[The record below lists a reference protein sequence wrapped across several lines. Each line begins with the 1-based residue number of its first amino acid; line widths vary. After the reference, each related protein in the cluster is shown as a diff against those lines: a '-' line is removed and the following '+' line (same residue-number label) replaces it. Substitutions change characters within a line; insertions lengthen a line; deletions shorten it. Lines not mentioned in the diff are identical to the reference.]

1 MELPEENELVL
12 ATIKKI
18 MPYGAVCSLTEY
30 GEAEAF
36 LHISEVAPRWIK
48 NIHEFISEGQRVV
61 AKVHRLDKEKRQ
73 IDISLKR
80 VNDEE
85 KRRKLEQV
93 NFEKRAD
100 RLIEVAL
107 TAAKLKKPTVQEVKD
122 TILEEYGDVYTLL
135 KEVSE
140 KGEESLE
147 KFKFPKIFIT
157 KLVEVAKKNIKKP
170 VVTIGGTVKLTCHGG
185 HGVALIREAFADP
198 SKSMKVLYLGA
209 PRYKIMLTSSDYKTG
224 EKKLADWVGKIEEF
238 AKKNSCTFEFKREDE

>member
-30 GEAEAF
+30 GDAEAF

-61 AKVHRLDKEKRQ
+61 AKVHRIDKEKHQ

-140 KGEESLE
+140 KGEEALE
-147 KFKFPKIFIT
+147 KFKFPKAFIT

-238 AKKNSCTFEFKREDE
+238 AKKHSCTFEFKREEE